1 MSFLEVKNLCK
12 STERSGTVKDINF
25 SVSKGEKIVIMSR
38 SKKNKSMLLRL
49 IKGLEVPDS
58 GEILFSSSSSGSSGT
73 EKIGMFS
80 QDFHLFSNMNV
91 LENLCLA
98 PVKLLGT
105 GRRNAERMARDRLSA
120 AGLIT
125 KAQAMP
131 ENLSEGQR
139 QRIAIC
145 RTLMTEPE
153 VMLFDD
159 IENLV
164 DPNVTSEVSAM
175 IKMLAKQDLT
185 MILSVDQID
194 FASEIADRVI
204 FISDSGDSDGKILE
218 DCKPE
223 EFFSQP
229 KTKEAAEFVRKLRSF
244 NCKFDT
250 CDFDLIALESSVQN
264 FAVKYGLSKHQA
276 YTLQIC
282 VEELVYEM
290 LFGSCKFSERI
301 DLSLEVSYSSSDSS
315 VIIALAGKGSKFNP
329 FEDEGEGKGDG
340 VHLGVS
346 MLKKIAKN
354 IAYDFNDGDR
364 MNYLTVTV

>member
-12 STERSGTVKDINF
+12 STEQSGTVKDINF
-25 SVSKGEKIVIMSR
+25 SVSKGEKIVIMSS

-58 GEILFSSSSSGSSGT
+58 GEILFSSGSSGSSDSSKT

-105 GRRNAERMARDRLSA
+105 GRRNAERMARDRLSE

-125 KAQAMP
+125 KARAMP
-131 ENLSEGQR
+131 EDLSEGQR

-164 DPNVTSEVSAM
+164 DPNVTSEVFAM
-175 IKMLAKQDLT
+175 IKMLAKQELT

-204 FISDSGDSDGKILE
+204 FISDSDGSGGKILE

-250 CDFDLIALESSVQN
+250 CDFDLIALESNVQN

-290 LFGSCKFSERI
+290 LFGSCKFSERNRFGFVCSI
-301 DLSLEVSYSSSDSS
+301 SSIPISERSIVSL
-315 VIIALAGKGSKFNP
+315 
-329 FEDEGEGKGDG
+329 
-340 VHLGVS
+340 
-346 MLKKIAKN
+346 
-354 IAYDFNDGDR
+354 
-364 MNYLTVTV
+364 YLPSAAARRCE

>member
-58 GEILFSSSSSGSSGT
+58 GEILFSSGLSGT

-329 FEDEGEGKGDG
+329 FEDEDEGEGKGDG

-354 IAYDFNDGDR
+354 IAYGFNDGDR